1 MVGNLRHRKSHGTTV
16 RFAVSLLALVFT
28 TACAERVIENTVT
41 FDPALDPDPDLDPDA
56 DDPAPQP
63 PASDDDGDA
72 DPAGGSDSWP
82 APRVI
87 FLNFDGPTLES
98 GPDDAR
104 TNTADIVAGQS
115 GQFAP
120 YGEPDRIPEITA
132 FLRDAW
138 SPANI
143 VFTTERPG
151 GGDYTMVVVSPT
163 NPFDPQAS
171 GIAVIGCNDSRRN
184 AVVAAFSEGP
194 DGPRTPDVVASA
206 ISRELGFSFGLD
218 TVRNPADFMA
228 SGAVPGQ
235 AFVDS
240 CSPVGDNPICGDTEL
255 CPAGSRNSMAQII
268 QLTYER

>member
-1 MVGNLRHRKSHGTTV
+1 MRVAL
-16 RFAVSLLALVFT
+16 SLLVLVSA
-28 TACAERVIENTVT
+28 TACADRVIENTVT
-41 FDPALDPDPDLDPDA
+41 FDPALDPDPDPESDSDPGTDPDP
-56 DDPAPQP
+56 DNPAPQP
-63 PASDDDGDA
+63 PASDDDGDPP
-72 DPAGGSDSWP
+72 DGRDTWP

-87 FLNFDGPTLES
+87 FLNFDGPTLVS

-104 TNTADIVAGQS
+104 TNTAGIIADHS

-138 SPANI
+138 SPANV
-143 VFTTERPG
+143 VFATERPG

-163 NPFDPQAS
+163 NPFDPEVS
-171 GIAVIGCNDSRRN
+171 GIAVIGCNDSRSN

-194 DGPRTPDVVASA
+194 GGPRTPDAVASA
-206 ISRELGFSFGLD
+206 ISRQLGFSFGLD
-218 TVRNPADFMA
+218 TIENPADFMA
-228 SGAVPGQ
+228 SGTLPGQ

-240 CSPVGDNPICGDTEL
+240 CSPVEDNPVCGDTDF
-255 CPAGSRNSMAQII
+255 CPPGSRNSMAQII